1 MQTTKEPATISI
13 HSTAVVPCAGQM
25 PQVFRDK
32 DNGLQYVMTDGGHK
46 VVVGEDKSG
55 RVYFVDSNGNFYY
68 DTGIP
73 SLGFYMV
80 MTPPPTPDID
90 GRATGSLIRVLGF
103 RFWWLLGSLP
113 CTGPLP
119 HILSIRPSSSR
130 VHFKLAVKRGSQ
142 VFVAES
148 IQGHL
153 HLPFLVPILLLG
165 LAVPFLQTRLL
176 PDLNRAPDKQWG
188 SGVVPPARMPSL
200 LQTLPCPRG
209 EGVSCPKPPALAPPP
224 FPPTRVPQILPPNT
238 VVKPSSPQTP
248 ELNHSRQTQVTADND
263 VFNIFGDK
271 SGERQTVYVG
281 SMNDL
286 QTLKIQQLGGIPV
299 SQLRKALGK
308 NFDGTITGFT
318 QAAPP
323 EEAPKMSDFVS
334 PSDPHEMNQ

>member
-1 MQTTKEPATISI
+1 MLGAALWWNYIDS
-13 HSTAVVPCAGQM
+13 QM

-73 SLGFYMV
+73 SLGFYM
-80 MTPPPTPDID
+80 
-90 GRATGSLIRVLGF
+90 
-103 RFWWLLGSLP
+103 
-113 CTGPLP
+113 
-119 HILSIRPSSSR
+119 
-130 VHFKLAVKRGSQ
+130 
-142 VFVAES
+142 
-148 IQGHL
+148 
-153 HLPFLVPILLLG
+153 
-165 LAVPFLQTRLL
+165 
-176 PDLNRAPDKQWG
+176 
-188 SGVVPPARMPSL
+188 
-200 LQTLPCPRG
+200 
-209 EGVSCPKPPALAPPP
+209 
-224 FPPTRVPQILPPNT
+224 
-238 VVKPSSPQTP
+238 
-248 ELNHSRQTQVTADND
+248 VTADND

-323 EEAPKMSDFVS
+323 EEAPKMSDFGGRKQPKAIVEYGIPDVVVES
-334 PSDPHEMNQ
+334 KDK